1 MMKERYT
8 SPEMKILCFAPAE
21 KLANNLIDFDDLWD
35 IAAGEMDNNN
45 YLGTRSSRND
55 VVVDR

>member
-21 KLANNLIDFDDLWD
+21 KLANNLIDFDDLLS
-35 IAAGEMDNNN
+35 ITAGDMDHND
-45 YLGTRSSRND
+45 YLGATISDND
-55 VVVDR
+55 VVVTR